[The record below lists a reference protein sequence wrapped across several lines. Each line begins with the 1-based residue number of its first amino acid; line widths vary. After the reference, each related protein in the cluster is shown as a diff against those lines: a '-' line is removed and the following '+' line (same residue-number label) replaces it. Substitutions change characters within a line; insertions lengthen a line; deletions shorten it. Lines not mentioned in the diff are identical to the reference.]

1 MEQKKQTKQAN
12 EPLNIYVNKTNNHY
26 GSTHRN
32 NREARTILLKYMLF
46 LHKQGQV
53 STQFSLIQPKY
64 GQTKQTNHVNKSI
77 NAHVRQS
84 KNTDAK
90 NHRNYKEIRTRS
102 QFPQPGQDPTCSP
115 PNKVSHLK
123 ILMRLGRKLI

>member
-1 MEQKKQTKQAN
+1 
-12 EPLNIYVNKTNNHY
+12 
-26 GSTHRN
+26 
-32 NREARTILLKYMLF
+32 MLF

-77 NAHVRQS
+77 NAHARQS

-90 NHRNYKEIRTRS
+90 NRRNYKEIRPRS
-102 QFPQPGQDPTCSP
+102 QFSQPGQDHFFTSQG
-115 PNKVSHLK
+115 HLK
-123 ILMRLGRKLI
+123 ILMRLGRKIDLKPAP